1 MLSVGSNELISLI
14 TSFIW
19 PLTRILGMIAI
30 TPPFGNN
37 TVPVQIKIAL
47 GVMIALIV
55 APTIPVHPDV
65 DPVSLTGMVILAQQ
79 LVIGLGMGFVIRI
92 VFAAVEVAGEVS
104 GLTMGLG
111 FATFFDPLSQGRSSA
126 IAQFLVLLTT
136 LIFLTSNAHL
146 ALLSALIES
155 FKTIP
160 ISTTLQSGFN
170 VHKLVIWGE
179 QIFITG
185 LRLALPIV
193 AALLVINVALG
204 ILTRAAPQLN
214 LFGIGFPITI
224 AVGFLMVGLI
234 LPYLLLPIENL
245 FQQGLETIQ
254 SLGAPAASTS
264 TPQLQPPSS
273 K

>member
-1 MLSVGSNELISLI
+1 
-14 TSFIW
+14 
-19 PLTRILGMIAI
+19 
-30 TPPFGNN
+30 
-37 TVPVQIKIAL
+37 
-47 GVMIALIV
+47 
-55 APTIPVHPDV
+55 
-65 DPVSLTGMVILAQQ
+65 
-79 LVIGLGMGFVIRI
+79 
-92 VFAAVEVAGEVS
+92 
-104 GLTMGLG
+104 
-111 FATFFDPLSQGRSSA
+111 
-126 IAQFLVLLTT
+126 VLLTT

-224 AVGFLMVGLI
+224 GVGFLMVGLI

-254 SLGAPAASTS
+254 SLGAPAATS
-264 TPQLQPPSS
+264 TPQLKPPSS